1 MKPRDVE
8 LLSAYLDG
16 QLSPSDS
23 ARLETRLQ
31 TDRELVA
38 VMNDLRT
45 ARGYLR
51 QLPKRRAP
59 RNFKLTRKMVGL
71 NPPLPRSY
79 PVFRF
84 TTAIATLLFFL
95 TYGLNILAPQFV
107 TPQVFGMGGGG
118 GSEVELYS
126 SQAPALES
134 QPAAPAEAQ
143 PATEAPAPAATE
155 PPMQLEA
162 VPAPTMQAAAPT
174 EDSARMV
181 ETPVA
186 KDGEGVG
193 GENTLNQD
201 QPQVPQEPQA
211 VPPIVPALWQ
221 YILLGVAALGAVF
234 MTVLRRSS
242 ARRWK

>member
-16 QLSPSDS
+16 QLNPSDS
-23 ARLETRLQ
+23 ARLEARLQ

-38 VMNDLRT
+38 VMDDLRA

-59 RNFKLTRKMVGL
+59 RNFTLTRKMVGL

-95 TYGLNILAPQFV
+95 TYGLNILAPQFAQ
-107 TPQVFGMGGGG
+107 PIYGMGGGG
-118 GSEVELYS
+118 GNEVELYS
-126 SQAPALES
+126 AQAPALEA
-134 QPAAPAEAQ
+134 QPAAPA
-143 PATEAPAPAATE
+143 EAPAPAATE
-155 PPMQLEA
+155 PPLQLEA
-162 VPAPTMQAAAPT
+162 VPAPTLQADAHT
-174 EDSARMV
+174 EDSTRMV
-181 ETPVA
+181 ETPAA

-193 GENTLNQD
+193 GETTLNQD

-211 VPPIVPALWQ
+211 VPPIIPALWQ
-221 YILLGVAALGAVF
+221 YILLGAAVIGAVV
-234 MTVLRRSS
+234 MTALRRSS
-242 ARRWK
+242 SRRWK

>member
-59 RNFKLTRKMVGL
+59 RNFTLTRKMVGL

-95 TYGLNILAPQFV
+95 TYGLNFLAPQFAQ
-107 TPQVFGMGGGG
+107 PIYGMGGGG
-118 GSEVELYS
+118 GNEVELYS
-126 SQAPALES
+126 AEAPALES
-134 QPAAPAEAQ
+134 QPAAPA
-143 PATEAPAPAATE
+143 EAPAPAATE

-162 VPAPTMQAAAPT
+162 VPAPTMQADAPT

-193 GENTLNQD
+193 GGNTLNQD

-211 VPPIVPALWQ
+211 APPIIPALWQ
-221 YILLGVAALGAVF
+221 YALLGVAAVGAVF

-242 ARRWK
+242 SRRWK

>member
-16 QLSPSDS
+16 QLSPSNS
-23 ARLETRLQ
+23 ARLESRLRS
-31 TDRELVA
+31 DPELVA

-59 RNFKLTRKMVGL
+59 RNFTLTRKMVGL

-79 PVFRF
+79 PAFRF

-95 TYGLNILAPQFV
+95 TYGVNVLVPQFR
-107 TPQVFGMGGGG
+107 PAGGIGSGGGNDMQVFAM
-118 GSEVELYS
+118 E
-126 SQAPALES
+126 APALES
-134 QPAAPAEAQ
+134 QPAM
-143 PATEAPAPAATE
+143 ATEAPAATE
-155 PPMQLEA
+155 PPAPMA
-162 VPAPTMQAAAPT
+162 AAPAPTMQAEATSVPDAA
-174 EDSARMV
+174 RV
-181 ETPVA
+181 IETPAA
-186 KDGEGVG
+186 KAGGDM
-193 GENTLNQD
+193 GENSVTNQD
-201 QPQVPQEPQA
+201 QPQVSSEPQA
-211 VPPIVPALWQ
+211 LPPIIPVLWQ
-221 YILLGVAALGAVF
+221 YILLGVAALGAIL